1 MRRGHFHQEAGGGD
15 VFFDVGDEGALG
27 LDGGISL
34 RHEMSRHYKNPVTR
48 DGAHCKPVEGCFVH
62 LPGKSRFSRAAKPAV
77 PSAFDNVPELRQPEN
92 SLPEKYLTASIHVK
106 CEVLLSHIHNY
117 KGAS

>member
-1 MRRGHFHQEAGGGD
+1 MRSGHFHQGDGGAEAA
-15 VFFDVGDEGALG
+15 FDLGDEGSLG
-27 LDGGISL
+27 VDGGISL
-34 RHEMSRHYKNPVTR
+34 RHEMSRHYKNTAKR
-48 DGAHCKPVEGCFVH
+48 AGAHCKPGEGDWMY
-62 LPGKSRFSRAAKPAV
+62 LPGKNSFDREAKQAV
-77 PSAFDNVPELRQPEN
+77 PSAFDNALKLRQPEN

>member
-1 MRRGHFHQEAGGGD
+1 MRRGHFHQGEEGDEATFG
-15 VFFDVGDEGALG
+15 FGDEGSLG
-27 LDGGISL
+27 VDG
-34 RHEMSRHYKNPVTR
+34 
-48 DGAHCKPVEGCFVH
+48 DGAHCKPVEGGFVY
-62 LPGKSRFSRAAKPAV
+62 LPGKSSFGQAAQHAD
-77 PSAFDNVPELRQPEN
+77 PSAFDNALKLRHPEN

>member
-1 MRRGHFHQEAGGGD
+1 MRRGHFHQGEEGDEATFG
-15 VFFDVGDEGALG
+15 FGDEGSLG

-34 RHEMSRHYKNPVTR
+34 RHEMSRHYKNPAKR
-48 DGAHCKPVEGCFVH
+48 DGAHCKPVEGGFVY
-62 LPGKSRFSRAAKPAV
+62 LPGKSSFGQAAQHAD
-77 PSAFDNVPELRQPEN
+77 PSAFDNALKLRHPEN